1 MIMIMADVGAERT
14 TRAKTKNPY
23 VYAIY
28 KLTGLLLLPLL
39 PSAGTMAKAM
49 ILLLGNRRPMM
60 ALSSKMLH
68 PDRSVFRGRGKT
80 NVSFLCVLLR

>member
-14 TRAKTKNPY
+14 TTAKTKNPY

-39 PSAGTMAKAM
+39 PSAGPMAKEM
-49 ILLLGNRRPMM
+49 ILLGNRRPKM

-68 PDRSVFRGRGKT
+68 PDRSFFRGRGKT
-80 NVSFLCVLLR
+80 NVSFPCVLLR